1 MADQQRRCPKCGTPA
16 PGDGHFCSVCGEAI
30 GGSRTTCGQCDA
42 RLTAGARYC
51 HRCGRASDA
60 GGAASRGSRAPWI
73 VAGTVVAAL
82 VAAIGIRAAGGISLV
97 IPDMANSGNQ
107 SSTGATGAPVARP
120 PDISQMTPR
129 ERFDRL
135 FVRVMDAGA
144 QQDSAVVMNFT
155 PMALGAYNQLDAFD
169 QQARYRAALIRLQ
182 VGEFQGAS
190 ALADTILATTPHH
203 LLGLVVAGTAASF
216 QGDTAG
222 LGEVYRE
229 FLDNYDAQLEAD
241 YPEYTAEQA
250 MIESFRE
257 AALAGTRD

>member
-1 MADQQRRCPKCGTPA
+1 M
-16 PGDGHFCSVCGEAI
+16 
-30 GGSRTTCGQCDA
+30 GGSGPTCGQCDA
-42 RLTAGARYC
+42 KLTAGARYC
-51 HRCGRASDA
+51 HRCGRASDAAGA

-182 VGEFQGAS
+182 VGEFEGAS

-203 LLGLVVAGTAASF
+203 LLGLVVAGTAANF
-216 QGDTAG
+216 QGDTVG
-222 LGEVYRE
+222 LAEVYRE
-229 FLDNYDAQLEAD
+229 FLDHYDAQLEAG

>member
-1 MADQQRRCPKCGTPA
+1 M
-16 PGDGHFCSVCGEAI
+16 GDP
-30 GGSRTTCGQCDA
+30 RTTCGQCDA

-60 GGAASRGSRAPWI
+60 GGAGAARPAAYPGSPVPWI
-73 VAGTVVAAL
+73 VAGTVVVAL

-97 IPDMANSGNQ
+97 TPDMANSGNQ
-107 SSTGATGAPVARP
+107 GATGATGVPGTRA

-135 FVRVMDAGA
+135 FVRIMDAGA
-144 QQDSAVVMNFT
+144 RQDSAVVMNFT
-155 PMALGAYNQLDAFD
+155 PMALGAYDLLEVFD

-182 VGEFQGAS
+182 VGDFPGAT
-190 ALADTILATTPHH
+190 ALADTILAATPHH

-216 QGDTAG
+216 QGDTEG
-222 LGEVYRE
+222 LGELYRE
-229 FLDNYDAQLEAD
+229 FLDHYDAQLSAG

>member
-30 GGSRTTCGQCDA
+30 GSSRTTCGQCDA
-42 RLTAGARYC
+42 RRTAGARYC

-73 VAGTVVAAL
+73 VAGTVVVAL
-82 VAAIGIRAAGGISLV
+82 VVAIGIQAAGGISLV
-97 IPDMANSGNQ
+97 VPDMANTGNQ
-107 SSTGATGAPVARP
+107 ASAGTTAPGVQP

-135 FVRVMDAGA
+135 FVRIMDAGA
-144 QQDSAVVMNFT
+144 RQDSVVVMNFT
-155 PMALGAYNQLDAFD
+155 PMALGAYDLLEVFD

-216 QGDTAG
+216 QDDTVG
-222 LGEVYRE
+222 LAEVYRE
-229 FLDNYDAQLEAD
+229 FLDHYDAQLEAG

>member
-73 VAGTVVAAL
+73 VAGTVVVAL

-190 ALADTILATTPHH
+190 ALADTILATMPHH

-216 QGDTAG
+216 QGDTEG
-222 LGEVYRE
+222 LAEVYRE
-229 FLDNYDAQLEAD
+229 FLDHYDVQLEAG